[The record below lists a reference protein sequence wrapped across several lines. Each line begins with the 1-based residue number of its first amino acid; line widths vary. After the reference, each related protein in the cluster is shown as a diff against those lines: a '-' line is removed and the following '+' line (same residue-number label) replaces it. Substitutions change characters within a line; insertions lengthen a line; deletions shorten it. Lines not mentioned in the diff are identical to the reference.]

1 MNSVSLDGVKTLE
14 DKLDDEQKVVLD
26 ELMKR
31 LNKALPSS
39 IHCRTTADVHKGT
52 QRGSLDAFCMFVV
65 KLYSFCF
72 IARRH
77 PYIESL

>member
-1 MNSVSLDGVKTLE
+1 MNSVSLDGIKTLE

-39 IHCRTTADVHKGT
+39 IHCRTTADVQGEFY
-52 QRGSLDAFCMFVV
+52 L
-65 KLYSFCF
+65 KLNSAVFFCF
-72 IARRH
+72 FNTCVTKL
-77 PYIESL
+77 PDLWYM

>member
-1 MNSVSLDGVKTLE
+1 MNSVSLDGIKTLE

-39 IHCRTTADVHKGT
+39 IYCRTTADVEG
-52 QRGSLDAFCMFVV
+52 
-65 KLYSFCF
+65 KLYLKLNSAVFCF
-72 IARRH
+72 FNTCFTKL
-77 PYIESL
+77 PDLWYM

>member
-1 MNSVSLDGVKTLE
+1 MNSVSLDGIKTLE

-39 IHCRTTADVHKGT
+39 IHCRTTADVQGEFY
-52 QRGSLDAFCMFVV
+52 L
-65 KLYSFCF
+65 KLNSAVFCF
-72 IARRH
+72 FKTCVTKLPALW
-77 PYIESL
+77 YM

>member
-1 MNSVSLDGVKTLE
+1 MNSVSLDGIKTLE

-39 IHCRTTADVHKGT
+39 IHCRMTADVQGEFYLKLNSAVFFVFQYMCHKT
-52 QRGSLDAFCMFVV
+52 T
-65 KLYSFCF
+65 
-72 IARRH
+72 
-77 PYIESL
+77 